1 MKFIN
6 RRSILGGI
14 RNAGPQHCNRPCPSI
29 GTAAKT
35 GRDGVMS
42 EQIEN
47 PRAASGGMSDV
58 LREQLHRRE
67 EVCCKLEALPQSA
80 AEDYPAQLEALRT
93 EWKSLPEIPPEYAEI
108 LDKRFAA
115 AEKAAENGAAEAEQ
129 RRRAHLAKINESAEL
144 HQKLDALLAAGELV
158 TPAEVEALGKKW
170 EACTAGLTPEES
182 ASEAFLAK
190 FIPLRER
197 MEAEQAAE
205 NARSEVVAKLTEE
218 LIALT
223 AGEDMNLLKER
234 KTAIETEYASLE
246 KVAKAAADKYND
258 AHRKAAAKLAQHY
271 ETLDL
276 ARWES
281 FTLKQDLCNELDR
294 LVELPEAELPKAAR
308 RLQELREKWK
318 QLGAVPKAK
327 ADEINPRY
335 LEATRKLQHR
345 VDEYYAH
352 LRQQHKQAA
361 AAKQELCEKAAA
373 LADSTEWN
381 ATAAAFKELQAAWKA
396 IPGAGAQE
404 KALFTAFRASA
415 DKFFNARSAWF
426 DERNAKFEAI
436 AETKRK
442 LIAEAEQLAG
452 ESGESPAAVQRAR
465 QLRSEFMAAGRA
477 GRAEQELS
485 EKFNAALDKFFSGR
499 REVFA
504 GREEQSKKLIA
515 EIDELAA
522 HITDAAAADSRYRA
536 IRREL
541 KELGCRKTFQQEIKA
556 GEKFEAAITSART
569 RVLADKLTLA
579 KDIARS
585 LASAWDEVKAG
596 TPLEEGRLAIEHLDR
611 FPKLAA
617 AAALIGQAAAGDEK
631 AKEKLAKSF
640 ENTAAERKRIIAEL
654 EKLVGI
660 ESKEEPKPAA
670 DDALALAAELTAAIA
685 GNFAVSS
692 AHESR
697 PKSADPKQLLSEFTN
712 AGLLESD
719 ALEAS
724 FERFDNAYSKIR

>member
-1 MKFIN
+1 
-6 RRSILGGI
+6 
-14 RNAGPQHCNRPCPSI
+14 
-29 GTAAKT
+29 
-35 GRDGVMS
+35 MS

-47 PRAASGGMSDV
+47 PQTDRAASGGMSGE
-58 LREQLHRRE
+58 LREHLHRRE
-67 EVCCKLEALPQSA
+67 EVCRRLETLPQTA
-80 AEDYPAQLEALRT
+80 VEDYSAQLEMLRT
-93 EWKSLPEIPPEYAEI
+93 EWSSLPEVPPEYAEI

-115 AEKAAENGAAEAEQ
+115 AVKAAEEAAAEAEA
-129 RRRAHLAKINESAEL
+129 RRRSRLAKINESAAL
-144 HQKLDALLAAGELV
+144 HQELDNLLAAGELV
-158 TPAEVEALGKKW
+158 VPAEVEALGRKW
-170 EACTAGLTPEES
+170 EACTAGLSDEES
-182 ASEAFLAK
+182 AAEAFMAK
-190 FIPLRER
+190 FSPLRER
-197 MEAEQAAE
+197 MAAEQAAE
-205 NARSEVVAKLTEE
+205 DARSEAAVKLTEE
-218 LIALT
+218 LVTLT
-223 AGEDMNLLKER
+223 AGEDMDLLKER
-234 KTAIETEYASLE
+234 KTAIEAEYAAIG

-258 AHRKAAAKLAQHY
+258 AHRKAATKLAQHY

-294 LVELPEAELPKAAR
+294 LIELPEAELPKAAK

-318 QLGAVPKAK
+318 QLGAVPKSK

-361 AAKQELCEKAAA
+361 AAKQELCDKAVA
-373 LADSTEWN
+373 LAESTEWN
-381 ATAAAFKELQAAWKA
+381 ATAAAFKELQTAWKA

-426 DERNAKFEAI
+426 DERNAKFETVAGV
-436 AETKRK
+436 KRK
-442 LIAEAEQLAG
+442 LLAEAEQLA
-452 ESGESPAAVQRAR
+452 EQSGDSPAAVQRAK
-465 QLRSEFMAAGRA
+465 QLRSEYMAAGRA
-477 GRAEQELS
+477 GRAEQEIS

-504 GREEQSKKLIA
+504 GREEQAKKLIA

-522 HITDAAAADSRYRA
+522 NLTDTAAADSRYRA

-556 GEKFEAAITSART
+556 GEKFEAALGAAKT
-569 RVLADKLTLA
+569 RVLTDKLTLA
-579 KDIARS
+579 KSVARS
-585 LASAWDEVKAG
+585 LAAAWEEVKSGA
-596 TPLEEGRLAIEHLDR
+596 PLEEGRLAVENLDR

-631 AKEKLAKSF
+631 AKEKLNKAFDSA
-640 ENTAAERKRIIAEL
+640 AAEHKRIITEL

-660 ESKEEPKPAA
+660 ESKEEEKPAA
-670 DDALALAAELTAAIA
+670 DDAMSLAAELTAAIA
-685 GNFAVSS
+685 GNFAASNARAEARAKIV
-692 AHESR
+692 
-697 PKSADPKQLLSEFTN
+697 DPKQLLSEFVN
-712 AGLLESD
+712 AGLLEST

-724 FERFDNAYSKIR
+724 FERFDNAYGKLR

>member
-1 MKFIN
+1 MQTG
-6 RRSILGGI
+6 RVRPS
-14 RNAGPQHCNRPCPSI
+14 GP
-29 GTAAKT
+29 AAKT
-35 GRDGVMS
+35 GKDGVMS

-47 PRAASGGMSDV
+47 PRAATGGMSDV

-80 AEDYPAQLEALRT
+80 AEDYPARLEALRT
-93 EWKSLPEIPPEYAEI
+93 EWNSLPEIPPEYAEI
-108 LDKRFAA
+108 LDKRFAE
-115 AEKAAENGAAEAEQ
+115 AEKAAERGAAEAEQ
-129 RRRAHLAKINESAEL
+129 RRREHLAKINESVEL

-170 EACTAGLTPEES
+170 EACTAELTAEES
-182 ASEAFLAK
+182 AAESFLAK
-190 FIPLRER
+190 FTPLRER
-197 MEAEQAAE
+197 MEAEQAEE
-205 NARSEVVAKLTEE
+205 NARSEAAEKLTEE

-234 KTAIETEYASLE
+234 KTAIEAEYTALG

-294 LVELPEAELPKAAR
+294 LIELPEAELPKAAK

-381 ATAAAFKELQAAWKA
+381 ATAAAFKELQAAWKT

-404 KALFTAFRASA
+404 KALFAAFRASA

-436 AETKRK
+436 AEIKRK
-442 LIAEAEQLAG
+442 LLAEAEQLAG
-452 ESGESPAAVQRAR
+452 ESVDSPAAVQRAK
-465 QLRSEFMAAGRA
+465 QLRSEFMTAGRA

-499 REVFA
+499 REAFA
-504 GREEQSKKLIA
+504 NREEQARKLIA
-515 EIDELAA
+515 EIEGLAA
-522 HITDAAAADSRYRA
+522 DITDTAAADSRYRA

-556 GEKFEAAITSART
+556 GEKFEAALGSARS

-579 KDIARS
+579 KSVARS
-585 LASAWDEVKAG
+585 LAAAWEEVKAG
-596 TPLEEGRLAIEHLDR
+596 TPLAEGRLAIEHLDR

-640 ENTAAERKRIIAEL
+640 EHAAAEHKRITSEL

-660 ESKEEPKPAA
+660 ESKEEPKSAA

-685 GNFAVSS
+685 GNFAAAN

-697 PKSADPKQLLSEFTN
+697 SKSVDPKQLLSEFTN

-724 FERFDNAYSKIR
+724 FKRFDNAYGKIR